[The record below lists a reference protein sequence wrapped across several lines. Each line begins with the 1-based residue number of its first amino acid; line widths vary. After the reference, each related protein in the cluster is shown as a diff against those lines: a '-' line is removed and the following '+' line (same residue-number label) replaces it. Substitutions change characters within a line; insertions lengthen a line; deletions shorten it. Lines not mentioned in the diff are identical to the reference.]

1 MQKKYAHF
9 LVMNGLPAIQ
19 TADFEANGILY
30 TVFGLPTLE
39 DGVALAGQCAAGG
52 YGVITLCGAFT
63 PDWAERVT
71 EAAGPDV
78 GVGVSS
84 AMAHSQDAFIRFFD
98 D

>member
-9 LVMNGLPAIQ
+9 LVMNGLPATQ

-30 TVFGLPTLE
+30 TVFGLPTLQ
-39 DGVALAGQCAAGG
+39 DGVALAGQCAADG

-63 PDWAERVT
+63 PDWAEKVAA
-71 EAAGPDV
+71 AAGPNV

-84 AMAHSQDAFIRFFD
+84 AMAHSQDAFVRFFGD
-98 D
+98 

>member
-9 LVMNGLPAIQ
+9 LLMNGLPATQ

-30 TVFGLPTLE
+30 TVFGLPALE
-39 DGVALAGQCAAGG
+39 DGVALAGQCAANG

-63 PDWAERVT
+63 PDWAEKVAQ
-71 EAAGPDV
+71 AAGPSV

-84 AMAHSQDAFIRFFD
+84 AMPQSQDAFIRFFND
-98 D
+98 